1 MQRIWA
7 SFAINCCTT
16 VTKGNGSLLEIERG
30 SIYPAALSYCGITEK
45 QYAKESGKPL
55 YNLTMCKGNDQ
66 FSLRDNE
73 RFEIASG
80 SYVITAEQFV
90 KEMGLIQ

>member
-1 MQRIWA
+1 MGFIR
-7 SFAINCCTT
+7 N
-16 VTKGNGSLLEIERG
+16 KLLYKSNQGKRVSAGDRERLNIP
-30 SIYPAALSYCGITEK
+30 SRLSYCGITEK
-45 QYAKESGKPL
+45 QYAKESSKPL

-73 RFEIASG
+73 RFEIASS
-80 SYVITAEQFV
+80 SYCITAEQFA